1 MVWQC
6 VLYLCPLGN
15 TSKII
20 SRRCFFIQKLNEII
34 KSLDKKAVSAYTKLC
49 GRYERNGIVYHIRS
63 IYGGQF
69 KYATVSIEIPS
80 DRILGNCECSLS
92 NKTAMASH
100 IMREFSIAAHMAN
113 DAMQQSETNV
123 QKGFFLVYQFGSRV
137 LPNSVAQVNN
147 DIVTITLTG
156 KLPYNNTAYNT
167 GQRAEPE
174 LGIKAES
181 GSALALSVQ
190 AQKDSFNSRKKGV
203 ISEKA
208 LKLLLTKNLPTLAE
222 DFVSSFDVASLEKS
236 IMLWQNQEYIRRYLK
251 ENGYVSFVAN
261 GSILPRK
268 GKTDFKDSKGAV
280 PFVSPKSMEISILL
294 PSGETVRGMAIPE
307 GITLITGDAY
317 HGKSTLLE
325 ALKEGVYNHVPGDGR
340 EYVITDGSAMS
351 IQAEDG
357 RSIKNTD
364 ISFFLKKLPVKTIL
378 PESFSTEN
386 ASGST
391 SQAAAVTE
399 ALESGCRLMLFDEDR
414 SANNFMYKDEKM
426 RSVIKN
432 ASTSPFLDNAQ
443 MFYEKHGVS
452 SIIVVGA
459 SGEYFRIADKVL
471 LVEDFVVSEYVNN
484 TLANAKAT
492 PMFFPTARVANLTAL
507 KKVCLARNIEIKDD
521 ATIKFGSEVVN
532 VPEVI
537 PHATRG
543 QLDFISSFIYYLT
556 VIEAAQNNSLR
567 ELVLRLYQKLNRVGI
582 EMIHQTGFRG
592 SSGVIEYVRPEDM
605 QALLYRIKCVDFIRR

>member
-49 GRYERNGIVYHIRS
+49 GRYERNGIVYHIRNV
-63 IYGGQF
+63 YGGQF

-80 DRILGNCECSLS
+80 NRILGNCECSLS
-92 NKTAMASH
+92 NKTALTSH

-137 LPNSVAQVNN
+137 LPNSVVQINN
-147 DIVTITLTG
+147 DTVTITLTV

-167 GQRAEPE
+167 GRRADPE

-181 GSALALSVQ
+181 GSALALSSQ
-190 AQKDSFNSRKKGV
+190 AQKESFNNRKKGV

-208 LKLLLTKNLPTLAE
+208 LKLLLTKNLPTLLE

-236 IMLWQNQEYIRRYLK
+236 IVLWQNQEYIRRYLK

-261 GSILPRK
+261 GSVLPRK
-268 GKTDFKDSKGAV
+268 GKTDYKDSKGAV
-280 PFVSPKSMEISILL
+280 PFVSPKSMEISIPL

-317 HGKSTLLE
+317 HGKSTILE
-325 ALKEGVYNHVPGDGR
+325 ALREGVYDHVLGDGR
-340 EYVITDGSAMS
+340 EYVITDGSAMT

-357 RSIKNTD
+357 RSIRNTD
-364 ISFFLKKLPVKTIL
+364 ISFFLRKLPVKSIL
-378 PESFSTEN
+378 SESFSTDN

-391 SQAAAVTE
+391 SQAVAVTE

-426 RSVIKN
+426 RSVIQN
-432 ASTSPFLDNAQ
+432 PSTSPFLDNAR
-443 MFYEKHGVS
+443 MFYEKHGIS

-471 LVEDFVVSEYVNN
+471 LVENFVVSEYKDD
-484 TLANAKAT
+484 TLKSEKVTRPFLPSMRAVHFGT
-492 PMFFPTARVANLTAL
+492 L
-507 KKVCLARNIEIKDD
+507 KKICLARNIEIKDD
-521 ATIKFGSEVVN
+521 ATIKIGNETVN
-532 VPEVI
+532 IPEIVS
-537 PHATRG
+537 HATRG

-556 VIEAAQNNSLR
+556 VIESSQNNSLR
-567 ELVLRLYQKLNRVGI
+567 ESVLRLYQKLNRAGI

-592 SSGVIEYVRPEDM
+592 ASGVIEYVRPEDM
-605 QALLYRIKCVDFIRR
+605 QAILYRLKCVDFIRR

>member
-1 MVWQC
+1 MRGC
-6 VLYLCPLGN
+6 EY
-15 TSKII
+15 S
-20 SRRCFFIQKLNEII
+20 
-34 KSLDKKAVSAYTKLC
+34 
-49 GRYERNGIVYHIRS
+49 
-63 IYGGQF
+63 
-69 KYATVSIEIPS
+69 PS
-80 DRILGNCECSLS
+80 D
-92 NKTAMASH
+92 KTAMASH

-147 DIVTITLTG
+147 DTVTITLTV

-167 GQRAEPE
+167 GQRADPQ
-174 LGIKAES
+174 LGIKAQS
-181 GSALALSVQ
+181 GSALALSSQ
-190 AQKDSFNSRKKGV
+190 AQKESFNSRKKGV

-208 LKLLLTKNLPTLAE
+208 LKLLLAKNLPALLE
-222 DFVSSFDVASLEKS
+222 DFVSTFDVASLEKS
-236 IMLWQNQEYIRRYLK
+236 VQLWQNQEYIRRYLK

-261 GSILPRK
+261 GSVLPRK
-268 GKTDFKDSKGAV
+268 GKTDYKDSKGAV
-280 PFVSPKSMEISILL
+280 PFVSPKSMEIGILL
-294 PSGETVRGMAIPE
+294 PNGQTVHGMAISE

-325 ALKEGVYNHVPGDGR
+325 ALREGVYNHVLGDGR
-340 EYVITDGSAMS
+340 EYVITDESAMS
-351 IQAEDG
+351 MQAEDG

-364 ISFFLKKLPVKTIL
+364 ISFFLRKLPIKSIL
-378 PESFSTEN
+378 PQSFSTDN

-426 RSVIKN
+426 RSVIQN
-432 ASTSPFLDNAQ
+432 ASTSPFLDNAK
-443 MFYEKHGVS
+443 MFYKKHGIS

-459 SGEYFRIADKVL
+459 SGEYFRIADRVL
-471 LVEDFVVSEYVNN
+471 LVENFVVCEYVND
-484 TLANAKAT
+484 TLANARVA
-492 PMFFPTARVANLTAL
+492 PLFSPTTRVANLTAL
-507 KKVCLARNIEIKDD
+507 KKICLARNIEIKDD
-521 ATIKFGSEVVN
+521 ATIKLGSELIN

-556 VIEAAQNNSLR
+556 VIETAQNNSLK
-567 ELVLRLYQKLNRVGI
+567 ESVLRLYQKLNRSGLEI
-582 EMIHQTGFRG
+582 IHQTGFRG
-592 SSGVIEYVRPEDM
+592 SSGVMEYVRPEDI
-605 QALLYRIKCVDFIRR
+605 QAILYRLKCVDFIRR